1 MTLALPKL
9 TPIELQI
16 MDVLWTHG
24 ASAVRQVQEEFPE
37 DSRPAYTT
45 LQTVLY
51 RLEGKKVVRR
61 TRKIG
66 NAHLFEAIVDR
77 ASVQRRALDDVLRL
91 FGGQAQPMMAHLVES
106 GRLTMDDVREVERL
120 IQDLENKGTP

>member
-1 MTLALPKL
+1 MALPKL

-91 FGGQAQPMMAHLVES
+91 FGGQAQPMMAHLVQS
-106 GRLTMDDVREVERL
+106 GQLTMDDVREVERL
-120 IQDLENKGTP
+120 IEDLEKKGTP

>member
-1 MTLALPKL
+1 LALPKL

-91 FGGQAQPMMAHLVES
+91 FGGQAQPMMAHLVEC